1 MTKHTLPLNDAIA
14 LSTGLQKGTF
24 TSFDIVSAYLE
35 RIRNQDTWLHCFVE
49 VYETEALEAAKASDQ
64 MRKAGY
70 TLGPLHGLPIAVKD
84 LVDIE
89 GKVTTIGSPIFANN
103 IAKSDAYLTQ
113 RLKAAGAIII
123 GKTHMVQFALG
134 GWGTNEHMG
143 MPRNPW
149 DHQVHRVPGGSSSG
163 SAAAVAGGLV
173 PLSIGTDTGG
183 SVRLPAAYCGITG
196 FKFTVG
202 AVDTTGVA
210 PLSKTL
216 DSIGVFAKT
225 MAETALV
232 YDALVDDPQRATSAH
247 AMTTES
253 ARKLLQGLR
262 IGRIAQH
269 ELKDVQAEIV
279 KAYEETLEFLKSTG
293 AHITTLELPCAIA
306 DLAPM
311 AVNIMVTEG
320 AAAYGALANDL
331 TKPMDSGIRPRLQAG
346 AKLLATDYI
355 AALENQTL
363 LKKQFANAFDQ
374 IDIFATPTG
383 LTTAVPLTEVNPSA
397 PPVHF
402 TRILN
407 VLDMCGVSV
416 PVGLDAQS
424 LPIGFQMGAAGGRD
438 AFLIE
443 VATAFQTLTQ
453 FHLANPQ
460 PKN

>member
-1 MTKHTLPLNDAIA
+1 MTKHTLPLDDAIA

-24 TSFDIVSAYLE
+24 SSFDIVSAYLE

-84 LVDIE
+84 LVDIA

-163 SAAAVAGGLV
+163 SAAAVAGGLA

-202 AVDTTGVA
+202 AVDTTGIA

-225 MAETALV
+225 MAETAMV
-232 YDALVDDPQRATSAH
+232 YDALVDDPQRAMATH
-247 AMTTES
+247 TFTQKS
-253 ARKLLQGLR
+253 AREFIQGLR

-269 ELKDVQAEIV
+269 ELTDVQTDIV
-279 KAYEETLEFLKSTG
+279 IAYETTLEFFKSIG

-306 DLAPM
+306 DLAPL
-311 AVNIMVTEG
+311 AIHIMVAEG
-320 AAAYGALANDL
+320 AASYGALANDL

-346 AKLLATDYI
+346 AKILATDYI
-355 AALENQTL
+355 AAIENKTK
-363 LKKQFANAFDQ
+363 LKEQFAKAFDH
-374 IDIFATPTG
+374 IDVFATPTG

-402 TRILN
+402 TRVLN

-416 PVGLDAQS
+416 PVGLDAQH
-424 LPIGFQMGAAGGRD
+424 LPIGFQLGAAGGRD

-453 FHLANPQ
+453 FHLASPK

>member
-1 MTKHTLPLNDAIA
+1 MTKHTLPLDDAIA

-24 TSFDIVSAYLE
+24 SSFDIVSAYLE

-49 VYETEALEAAKASDQ
+49 VYETEALEAAQASDQ

-84 LVDIE
+84 LVDIA

-163 SAAAVAGGLV
+163 SAAAVAGGLA

-202 AVDTTGVA
+202 AVDTTGIA

-232 YDALVDDPQRATSAH
+232 YDALVDDPRRATFAP

-262 IGRIAQH
+262 IGRIAPH
-269 ELKDVQAEIV
+269 ELKDVQGEIV
-279 KAYEETLEFLKSTG
+279 KAYEETLEFLNLAG

-346 AKLLATDYI
+346 ANLLATDYI
-355 AALENQTL
+355 AALENQTK
-363 LKKQFANAFDQ
+363 LKEKFAKVLEH

-416 PVGLDAQS
+416 PVGLDAQH
-424 LPIGFQMGAAGGRD
+424 LPIGFQLGAAGGRD

-453 FHLANPQ
+453 FHLASPK

>member
-1 MTKHTLPLNDAIA
+1 MTNHSLPIDNAIA
-14 LSTGLQKGTF
+14 LSQGLRNGIF
-24 TSFDIVSAYLE
+24 SSVDIVDACLD
-35 RIRNQDTWLHCFVE
+35 RIRHQDSFLHCFVE
-49 VYETEALEAAKASDQ
+49 VYATEALEAAKASDV

-70 TLGPLHGLPIAVKD
+70 ALGPLHGLPIAVKD

-89 GKVTTIGSPIFANN
+89 GKVTTIGSPLYADN
-103 IAKSDAYLTQ
+103 IAPSDAYLIQ

-143 MPRNPW
+143 TPRNPW

-202 AVDTTGVA
+202 AMDTTGVA

-216 DSIGVFAKT
+216 DSIGVFAKS

-232 YDALVDDPQRATSAH
+232 YDALVDDAARATSTPAIH
-247 AMTTES
+247 AES
-253 ARKLLQGLR
+253 ARNLLQGLR

-279 KAYEETLEFLKSTG
+279 LAYESTLAFFISVG
-293 AHITTLELPCAIA
+293 AHVSTLELPCAIA
-306 DLAPM
+306 DLAPV
-311 AVNIMVTEG
+311 AIDIMVTEG
-320 AAAYGALANDL
+320 AASYGALANDL

-355 AALENQTL
+355 AALEKQSL
-363 LKKQFANAFDQ
+363 LKKEFAKAFQ
-374 IDIFATPTG
+374 HIDIFATPTG
-383 LTTAVPLTEVNPSA
+383 LTTAVPLSEVNPFA

-416 PVGLDAQS
+416 PVGLDAQH
-424 LPIGFQMGAAGGRD
+424 LPIGFQLGAAGGRD

-443 VATAFQTLTQ
+443 VASAFQALTR
-453 FHLANPQ
+453 FHLES
-460 PKN
+460 PKPKS

>member
-70 TLGPLHGLPIAVKD
+70 ILGPLHGLPIAVKD

-103 IAKSDAYLTQ
+103 IAKSDAYLTK

-202 AVDTTGVA
+202 LVDTQGVA

-232 YDALVDDPQRATSAH
+232 YDALVDDHKRATSAH

-262 IGRIAQH
+262 IGRIAPH

-279 KAYEETLEFLKSTG
+279 KAYEETLEFMNSAG
-293 AHITTLELPCAIA
+293 ANITTLELPCAIA

-346 AKLLATDYI
+346 AKLLAIDYI

-363 LKKQFANAFDQ
+363 LKKQFAKTFDH

-383 LTTAVPLTEVNPSA
+383 MTTAVPLTEVNPSA